1 MRLSPSG
8 TRDALLLL
16 TTLTTLSPTHIL
28 AASSD
33 TKIPDPEP
41 CTIHSSL
48 SGSFYD
54 VRPLNLTLTGTKTQS
69 ATNESYHSRGYDYGT
84 NFTINIC
91 GPVVEELDDVYGV
104 PKKQWSNVSAFY
116 KDPKFDT
123 IYSIGNLNTELTM
136 RGRKLLLNYTMG
148 SPCPDLDEYGDPL
161 PDDTA
166 SSTAKHSTRHKSTL
180 LSFICDT
187 SPALSTTPRVS
198 FLGSPDHCSYIFE
211 IRSRYACAGATP
223 SHEKGTLGPGGVFTM
238 IFGIGVMAYVIGG
251 VVYQRNVMHQR
262 GWRQLPNYSLWA
274 GMFSFVSVSLAL
286 PRFISLPTRTL
297 LTLRS

>member
-1 MRLSPSG
+1 MRFSSSG
-8 TRDALLLL
+8 TRDLLLLL
-16 TTLTTLSPTHIL
+16 TTYTTFLPTHVL

-33 TKIPDPEP
+33 SKTPDLEP
-41 CTIHSSL
+41 CTIHSTL

-54 VRPLNLTLTGTKTQS
+54 VRPLNLSVAGTSTQS
-69 ATNESYHSRGYDYGT
+69 ATNESYHARGWDYGT

-91 GPVVEELDDVYGV
+91 GPVVEDLDDVHGV
-104 PKKQWSNVSAFY
+104 ARKQWANISAFY
-116 KDPKFDT
+116 KDPVHET
-123 IYSIGNLNTELTM
+123 VYSLGQLNTDLTM

-161 PDDTA
+161 PDDTTSVSK
-166 SSTAKHSTRHKSTL
+166 SSTKLNIRRKSTL

-211 IRSRYACAGATP
+211 VRSRYACAGATP
-223 SHEKGTLGPGGVFTM
+223 SHEKGTLGPGGVFSM
-238 IFGIGVMAYVIGG
+238 ILGIGVLVYVLGG

-274 GMFSFVSVSLAL
+274 GMFSFVAVSPMF
-286 PRFISLPTRTL
+286 PRFQT
-297 LTLRS
+297 